1 MIKLDAIIYY
11 IIINANNIVGKI
23 LSGFGCI
30 QTKILF
36 VFMQA
41 LVYFCFSKTDKKKS
55 NFIMNPIL
63 TDYDCFADFL
73 NPISVSVL
81 VENS

>member
-1 MIKLDAIIYY
+1 MKCMQLIYPDTGHNLNSSFFSGLEDIFVWIRLDAIIYY
-11 IIINANNIVGKI
+11 IIINANNIAGKI

-41 LVYFCFSKTDKKKS
+41 LVYFCFSKTDNEK
-55 NFIMNPIL
+55 
-63 TDYDCFADFL
+63 
-73 NPISVSVL
+73 
-81 VENS
+81 E